1 MHTYGPA
8 YNYEFLLEVF
18 RLQTE
23 IENIGQDEGA
33 GLEHICYK
41 PLLPTDTAPQIKDC
55 VVQSLFGY
63 YKNNFEMFYLNYTYN
78 GVYTNYLNTMDACL
92 K

>member
-8 YNYEFLLEVF
+8 FNYEFLLEVF
-18 RLQTE
+18 RLEME
-23 IENIGQDEGA
+23 IQNIGQDEGA
-33 GLEHICYK
+33 GLEHICYT
-41 PLLPTDTAPQIKDC
+41 PLLPSDTEPQLKDC

-63 YKNNFEMFYLNYTYN
+63 YKNSFEMFSLNYSYN
-78 GVYTNYLNTMDACL
+78 GLEYNYLNTMDACI